1 LTIKST
7 SHTTL
12 CARYVLRAYL
22 CSAIG
27 SPVPETS
34 RTGLRRLPIYM
45 PVNIQ
50 LSKISFWKNPEVG
63 IREPPGTASRRPPCT
78 DFRLSAS

>member
-12 CARYVLRAYL
+12 CVRYVLCAYL

-27 SPVPETS
+27 LSVPEAS
-34 RTGLRRLPIYM
+34 RTGPHRLP
-45 PVNIQ
+45 
-50 LSKISFWKNPEVG
+50 K
-63 IREPPGTASRRPPCT
+63 
-78 DFRLSAS
+78 

>member
-12 CARYVLRAYL
+12 CTLHSSRLLV
-22 CSAIG
+22 SAIG
-27 SPVPETS
+27 LPVSETS
-34 RTGLRRLPIYM
+34 RLELHRLPLYM

-63 IREPPGTASRRPPCT
+63 M
-78 DFRLSAS
+78 

>member
-12 CARYVLRAYL
+12 CTLHSSRLLV
-22 CSAIG
+22 SAIG
-27 SPVPETS
+27 LPALETS
-34 RTGLRRLPIYM
+34 QFELHRLPLYM

-63 IREPPGTASRRPPCT
+63 IQTLRN
-78 DFRLSAS
+78 LN